1 MSLRIGVAGMRRG
14 LGFAKLIAARKDCR
28 VVAVCDRNRQRAQ
41 ETAEQVKAEP
51 FDNYD
56 RFCDQPM
63 DAIIIVTPVPTH
75 FECSIKALNVGKHVL
90 CEIPI
95 VFDLDQAEKLAAKV
109 EQTGLKFMTA
119 ENVNYFPC
127 IQTIHKIV
135 KEGKIGDVV
144 LAEGEYVHDARG
156 FLFNRDDGLGGG
168 SGTVPSWR
176 DSINP
181 IQYCTHELGPLLM
194 ILDDTIR
201 TAVCVDSTFPG
212 EGHSGE
218 IRTQIALFK
227 TQAGRTIRELT
238 AFKIALQPEH
248 HFFCLYG
255 TKGTI
260 ETDRYQWYQNLKFY
274 SEENPGQ
281 KEWINIPISHVHPDA
296 PPEAHSGGHGTS
308 EYFMVDDFIRSI
320 TEDTPPV
327 LDVYKG
333 LDMAVPG
340 ICAAESAR
348 RCGQLVEVPSFR
360 RRSR

>member
-1 MSLRIGVAGMRRG
+1 MSLRIGIAGMRRG

-28 VVAVCDRNRQRAQ
+28 VVAVCDRNPRRAQ

-51 FDNYD
+51 FDDYD
-56 RFCDQPM
+56 RFCNQPM
-63 DAIIIVTPVPTH
+63 DAVVIVTPPPTH
-75 FECSIKALNVGKHVL
+75 FECAVKALDAGKHVL

-95 VFDLDQAEKLAAKV
+95 VFTLDEAEKLAAKV

-127 IQTIHKIV
+127 IQEIHRIV
-135 KEGKIGDVV
+135 KEGKIGNIL
-144 LAEGEYVHDARG
+144 LAEGEYVHDARD

-168 SGTVPSWR
+168 SETIPSWR
-176 DSINP
+176 NVINP
-181 IQYCTHELGPLLM
+181 IQYCTHELGPILM
-194 ILDDTIR
+194 ILDDRIVS
-201 TAVCVDSTFPG
+201 AICLESTSPG
-212 EGHSGE
+212 QGQSGE
-218 IRTQIALFK
+218 FKTQIALFK
-227 TQAGRTIRELT
+227 TQAGQTIRELT
-238 AFKIALQPEH
+238 AFKIARRPEH

-255 TKGTI
+255 TKGSI
-260 ETDRYQWYQNLKFY
+260 ETDRYQWYTNLKLY
-274 SEENPGQ
+274 SDENPGR
-281 KEWINIPISHVHPDA
+281 KELLNIPVSHVHPNA

-320 TEDTPPV
+320 TEDKTPC

-348 RCGQLVEVPSFR
+348 RGGQPVEVPDFR
-360 RRSR
+360 KETR

>member
-51 FDNYD
+51 FDDYD

-63 DAIIIVTPVPTH
+63 DAIIIVTPAPTH
-75 FECSIKALNVGKHVL
+75 FECAVKALNAGKHVL

-95 VFDLDQAEKLAAKV
+95 VFDLDQAENLAAKV

-127 IQTIHKIV
+127 IQAIHQIV
-135 KEGKIGDVV
+135 KEGKIGNVV
-144 LAEGEYVHDARG
+144 LAEGEYVHDARS

-194 ILDDTIR
+194 ILEDKIIS
-201 TAVCVDSTFPG
+201 AVCLDSTFP
-212 EGHSGE
+212 EEEKSGV
-218 IRTQIALFK
+218 IKTQIALFK
-227 TQAGRTIRELT
+227 TQGGRTIRELT
-238 AFKIALQPEH
+238 AFKIAREPAH

-255 TKGTI
+255 TQGSI
-260 ETDRYQWYQNLKFY
+260 ETDRYQWYSNLKLY
-274 SEENPGQ
+274 SEKNPDQ
-281 KEWINIPISHVHPDA
+281 KELLNIPTSLVHPNV
-296 PPEAHSGGHGTS
+296 PPEAHCGGHGTS

-320 TEDTPPV
+320 LEDTCPV

-340 ICAAESAR
+340 ICAAESAQR
-348 RCGQLVEVPSFR
+348 GGQLIEVPDFR
-360 RRSR
+360 RRTQ